1 RPAPGGPPSAAQ
13 KPAGGTDFRASRNT
27 LAAIAGLPRF
37 VRAPTAGSHGMAPT
51 STAGTTSVLMNW
63 ELSHRSGKPLTQTRL
78 TNAQQAI
85 STWGAG
91 LSFRFAARQS
101 PHSNKTHVIPRPTA
115 NTSKSGGSSIVC
127 AGHHRNTG

>member
-1 RPAPGGPPSAAQ
+1 MLARHKTAEVNE
-13 KPAGGTDFRASRNT
+13 FRASSKT
-27 LAAIAGLPRF
+27 MAAIAGLPRF

-78 TNAQQAI
+78 TNAQQAL

-91 LSFRFAARQS
+91 LSFRFAARNS
-101 PHSNKTHVIPRPTA
+101 PHSNNTDVMPRPKT
-115 NTSKSGGSSIVC
+115 NRPRSGGNSIVW
-127 AGHHRNTG
+127 AGHH